1 MLTLPYI
8 VVWTLLYKKNIFI
21 STLLNEKKL
30 YGSTRGNRKF
40 YLNSTLAAMTKKLF
54 IKKIPPI
61 REKGGGGEENI
72 ADRYY

>member
-1 MLTLPYI
+1 
-8 VVWTLLYKKNIFI
+8 
-21 STLLNEKKL
+21 L